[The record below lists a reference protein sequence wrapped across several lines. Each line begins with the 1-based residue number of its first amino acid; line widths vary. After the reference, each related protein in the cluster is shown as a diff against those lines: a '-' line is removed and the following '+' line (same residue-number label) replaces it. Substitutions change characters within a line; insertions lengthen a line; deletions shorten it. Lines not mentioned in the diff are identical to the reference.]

1 MRIQLLKR
9 LRKEAYKEYGILE
22 IITNEGLQKF
32 IVGKR
37 RYIEDHKKWW
47 GSFVVTDFLVDAK
60 KVLLTHRREYILKR
74 VKELRREEQN
84 IFVSV
89 RNKEF
94 RKL

>member
-1 MRIQLLKR
+1 MRIRLLKR

-47 GSFVVTDFLVDAK
+47 GSFVVNDFLVDAK
-60 KVLLTHRREYILKR
+60 KVLLTYRRSYILKR
-74 VKELRREEQN
+74 VEELRRERLN
-84 IFVSV
+84 IFVSL
-89 RNKEF
+89 RNEQF

>member
-1 MRIQLLKR
+1 MKVRLLKR

-60 KVLLTHRREYILKR
+60 RVLLTHRREYILKR

-84 IFVSV
+84 IFVSL

>member
-1 MRIQLLKR
+1 MRIRLLKR

-22 IITNEGLQKF
+22 IITDEGLQKF

-47 GSFVVTDFLVDAK
+47 GSFVVNDFLVDAK
-60 KVLLTHRREYILKR
+60 KVLLTYRRSYILKR
-74 VKELRREEQN
+74 VEELRREEQN
-84 IFVSV
+84 IFVSL
-89 RNKEF
+89 RNKQF

>member
-47 GSFVVTDFLVDAK
+47 GSFVVNDFLVDAK
-60 KVLLTHRREYILKR
+60 KILLTYRRSYILKR
-74 VKELRREEQN
+74 VEELRREEQN
-84 IFVSV
+84 KFASL
-89 RNKEF
+89 RNKEWK
-94 RKL
+94 KL